1 MKEYA
6 PTIKDTLLG
15 FAIMSFLSAIA
26 WGIVFGIVYLCA
38 DIK

>member
-1 MKEYA
+1 MKEYTH
-6 PTIKDTLLG
+6 TIKDAVLG
-15 FAIMSFLSAIA
+15 FVIMSFLSAIA